1 MTPPDPHSAA
11 TPDPPPSAAAANPA
25 VLGNFDVRE
34 RVGRGGIAEVLR
46 ASFREG
52 PRRGG
57 VVALK
62 RLLPKYAAN
71 AEYVDLFC
79 SEADLSRMLRHPNVI
94 EVLEAGSVGETYYMA
109 LEFIDGRDLGQ
120 VLARCR
126 ERRVQLPLDV
136 AVFVAQCLLEALDY
150 AHHARGP
157 TGKPLNLVH
166 CDVSPSNL
174 FVSRTGEIKLGDF
187 GIAKIR
193 ALDSHRQNGIWGKVH
208 YASPELLRG
217 EDPLPQADVW
227 AAAVTL
233 YELLAGERPF
243 AGATVDEIAAAILRA
258 DPVPPSVHRPEI
270 PEPLERVLRMALDP
284 DPARRFHDA
293 GTFAAA
299 LSPLYDDRIGTP
311 LAMAS
316 VVRCLFGA

>member
-1 MTPPDPHSAA
+1 MSPCAF
-11 TPDPPPSAAAANPA
+11 
-25 VLGNFDVRE
+25 GNFDVGE
-34 RVGRGGIAEVLR
+34 RIGRGGMAEVFR
-46 ASFREG
+46 ATFREG
-52 PRRGG
+52 PRRGR

-62 RLLPKYAAN
+62 RLLPQYAAN

-79 SEADLSRMLRHPNVI
+79 AEADLSRMLRHPNVV
-94 EVLEAGSVGETYYMA
+94 EVLEAGSVGEPFYMA
-109 LEFIDGRDLGQ
+109 MEFIDGRDVGQ
-120 VLARCR
+120 VLGRCR
-126 ERRVQLPLDV
+126 ERGVRLPVDF
-136 AVFVAQCLLEALDY
+136 AVFLAQKLLEALDY

-157 TGKPLNLVH
+157 SGKALNLVH

-193 ALDSHRQNGIWGKVH
+193 ALDGHARNGIWGKVH
-208 YASPELLRG
+208 YASPELLKG

-243 AGATVDEIAAAILRA
+243 PGATVEEIAGAVLKA
-258 DPVPPSVHRPEI
+258 DPPPPSELRPDV
-270 PEPLERVLRMALDP
+270 PEPLERVLRMALHP
-284 DPARRFHDA
+284 DPGERFEDA

-299 LSPLYDDRIGTP
+299 LGPLYDDRIGTP
-311 LAMAS
+311 LAIAA
-316 VVRCLFGA
+316 VVRGLFGV